1 MVSPKQD
8 IFTTPI
14 KTQGILQKRGYIAKN
29 VRVERTHGE
38 ETEDGIFRADSLC
51 KHDIIAAAFACS
63 WPEKD
68 RGCQ

>member
-8 IFTTPI
+8 IYTTPI
-14 KTQGILQKRGYIAKN
+14 KTQGTLQKGGYIAKN
-29 VRVERTHGE
+29 VRVERTRRE

-51 KHDIIAAAFACS
+51 KHIIAAAFACS
-63 WPEKD
+63 WPEKG